1 MEASVSVWGFSAE
14 GSAQYAAS
22 RNSEGSD
29 AAEALKSGRGEVVV
43 STARCF
49 THDVSVDRH
58 VLEGEVHAELC
69 QGTAGMSKGK
79 RGYKN

>member
-1 MEASVSVWGFSAE
+1 MSVWGFSAE

-29 AAEALKSGRGEVVV
+29 AVEALKSGRGEVVV

-49 THDVSVDRH
+49 THDVSVDTYSRARFTQNF
-58 VLEGEVHAELC
+58 V
-69 QGTAGMSKGK
+69 
-79 RGYKN
+79 RGLQV